1 MFLAKDPSG
10 YWYIYYDGVDG
21 KRKRKSTRSKLK
33 SDALKFLQEFKID
46 LSPNLKTLKLSEYI
60 KEFLAYAKLNFAKGT
75 FEIYDGTLRNFLRIV
90 NDLPL
95 SAFTPRHWDTYKTT
109 RVKQVAA
116 ATVNIEL
123 RTVKAT
129 FNTALRW
136 KLIQSNPFSRQP
148 MCPIPASVPIFFTKE
163 DFQIVINKIEETW
176 LKEIVIFA
184 VLTGLRR
191 GEISNLK
198 WQNINLK
205 SREIIIESDATF
217 KTKHGRRRIVP
228 LNDTALYILQQK
240 ANKQSIPYVFS
251 LNGNQV
257 EGDWMSHKF
266 KDILKECGLR
276 ESTLHFH
283 SLRHTF
289 ASWLVQD
296 GVSIYAVK
304 ELLGHTSVKTTE
316 VYSHLSGSGLHREV
330 NAIKIE
336 LNTGEQKPSNATE
349 PSLQVD

>member
-1 MFLAKDPSG
+1 MFLAKDPNG
-10 YWYIYYDGVDG
+10 YWYIYYNSDDG

-33 SDALKFLQEFKID
+33 SDALKFLQAFKID
-46 LSPNLKTLKLSEYI
+46 PSPSAKPLRLSEYVI
-60 KEFLAYAKLNFAKGT
+60 EFLAYAKLNFAKGT
-75 FEIYDGTLRNFLRIV
+75 LEIYDGTLRNLQTII
-90 NDLPL
+90 NDLPI
-95 SAFTPRHWDTYKTT
+95 SALTPQHWDTYKTT
-109 RVKQVAA
+109 RIKQVAA

-123 RTVKAT
+123 RTIKAT

-148 MCPIPASVPIFFTKE
+148 MCSVPESVPIFFTKE

-184 VLTGLRR
+184 VVTGLRR
-191 GEISNLK
+191 GEISNLR
-198 WQNINLK
+198 WQNIDLK
-205 SREIIIESDATF
+205 NRVLTIESDATF
-217 KTKHGRRRIVP
+217 KTKHGRRRVVP
-228 LNDTALYILQQK
+228 LNDNALYILRQK
-240 ANKQSIPYVFS
+240 AKEQSSSFVFS
-251 LNGNQV
+251 LNGKQV

-266 KDILKECGLR
+266 KDILKNCGIR
-276 ESTLHFH
+276 EPTLHFH

-316 VYSHLSGSGLHREV
+316 VYSHLSGSGLHEEV
-330 NAIKIE
+330 NKIRIGFNE
-336 LNTGEQKPSNATE
+336 KSKDLPNVTLPS
-349 PSLQVD
+349 PQVG